1 MRRGEEVVAVV
12 GRSQA
17 LRDLRRPQAA
27 LDLVM
32 PALAAHPDAPELLVE
47 AARCRLAV
55 GGRSSLGP
63 AIDLLR
69 RAVALEPENATAVAL
84 LGASLMVTFTRARE
98 GEQLLDRACQMAP
111 FDADVAYARAVALE
125 QRSVLRW
132 DKAHAAVRHAA
143 ALAPQ
148 NPQVL
153 LLKAR
158 VDRGRL
164 GPRDAQGRAALVTD
178 IEAILAVDP
187 GNADAA
193 YLLAQVTGTGAGP
206 AARAES
212 FRQAVRLNPLHG
224 NAIHQVDS
232 SLVAPL
238 RGGYWVVWFL
248 VLLQGVLLWRSL
260 TWGTALNVVLFICAL
275 VVPWARFRAA
285 RRSSPA
291 GFGRHGGRDPLLWTF
306 GLLTYL
312 GAFALKVSLDGLGG
326 AVLLW
331 VCVVILTAAGAA
343 YLLRSVRRRR
353 RYG

>member
-1 MRRGEEVVAVV
+1 MGRDEEVVAVV
-12 GRSQA
+12 ARSRA

-27 LDLVM
+27 LHLVM

-47 AARCRLAV
+47 AARCRLGV
-55 GGRSSLGP
+55 GGRSNLGP
-63 AIDLLR
+63 AIELLR
-69 RAVALEPENATAVAL
+69 RAIALEPEDATAVAL
-84 LGASLMVTFTRARE
+84 LGASLTVTFTRARE
-98 GEQLLDRACQMAP
+98 GEQLLDRACEMAP
-111 FDADVAYARAVALE
+111 FDADVAYARATALE
-125 QRSVLRW
+125 QRSVVRW
-132 DKAHAAVRHAA
+132 DKAHAAVLHAV

-153 LLKAR
+153 LLKAT

-164 GPRDAQGRAALVTD
+164 GPYDTQGRATLVAD
-178 IEAILAVDP
+178 IQAVLAIDP

-193 YLLAQVTGTGAGP
+193 YLLAQVTGTGAAP

-212 FRQAVRLNPLHG
+212 FRQGVRLDPRHG
-224 NAIHQVDS
+224 EAIQRVDS

-248 VLLQGVLLWRSL
+248 VVLQAGLLWCSVS
-260 TWGTALNVVLFICAL
+260 WGTALNVVLFVFAL
-275 VVPWARFRAA
+275 VVPWVRFRAA
-285 RRSSPA
+285 RRSSPP

-312 GAFALKVSLDGLGG
+312 GAFALKVSLDGFGG
-326 AVLLW
+326 ALLLW
-331 VCVVILTAAGAA
+331 VCVAILTAAGAA
-343 YLLRSVRRRR
+343 YLVRSGLRRH